1 MVYLICKSILLF
13 ERIDNMNNDKP
24 IRINELSDRIQ
35 DKELCNAICNAFDLL
50 YKNDHYLILHEPS
63 DSDHEMDKYH
73 YVGERAIVFRFA
85 YYLQKILENNHLFQG
100 LSVDC
105 EYNRNLNDVKR
116 TPKFPQGTY
125 PDLILHKRGEESNN
139 LLIMEFKA
147 YWNKDKNKHYDID
160 KLNDFIDVKGDYGYD
175 YGIYVI
181 LEKEKDDVKI
191 FALNKK

>member
-1 MVYLICKSILLF
+1 
-13 ERIDNMNNDKP
+13 MNNDKP

-73 YVGERAIVFRFA
+73 YVGERAVVFRFA

-116 TPKFPQGTY
+116 TPKFPKGTY

-147 YWNKDKNKHYDID
+147 YWNKDISHDINKI
-160 KLNDFIDVKGDYGYD
+160 KEFIDVNGDYGYV
-175 YGIYVI
+175 YGISVI
-181 LEKEKDDVKI
+181 LGRKKDDVEI
-191 FALNKK
+191 VVLKKK

>member
-1 MVYLICKSILLF
+1 
-13 ERIDNMNNDKP
+13 MNNDKP

-73 YVGERAIVFRFA
+73 YVGERAVVFRFA
-85 YYLQKILENNHLFQG
+85 YYLQKILENNHLFRG

-116 TPKFPQGTY
+116 TPKFPKGTY

-147 YWNKDKNKHYDID
+147 YWNKDISHDINKI
-160 KLNDFIDVKGDYGYD
+160 KEFIDVNGDYGYV
-175 YGIYVI
+175 YGISVI
-181 LEKEKDDVKI
+181 LGRKKDDVEI
-191 FALNKK
+191 VVLKKK